1 MRVWRDGL
9 HCWDRGARL
18 RERTALSGSR
28 CAFLAGQT
36 GPVGKGMRPDDAD
49 MRGQDRDARLAG
61 QTGPVGKG
69 MRPDDAALP
78 NGVVLWRGD

>member
-1 MRVWRDGL
+1 
-9 HCWDRGARL
+9 
-18 RERTALSGSR
+18 
-28 CAFLAGQT
+28 
-36 GPVGKGMRPDDAD
+36 MRPDDAD

-78 NGVVLWRGD
+78 NGVVLLDGATRPGGAPAARPTPSPRSEPRTSG